1 MNIIAAILAGTAAT
15 NNNVTG
21 FSQVGN
27 TLTLE
32 YGIAIFLAMVFVAAL
47 VSSRTKIPHTM
58 ILLVFGI
65 SLLGLAGLDVVKFN
79 QFRINPNLVITH
91 NITFDF

>member
-47 VSSRTKIPHTM
+47 VSSRTKIHTM
-58 ILLVFGI
+58 YFWA
-65 SLLGLAGLDVVKFN
+65 SEFPCR
-79 QFRINPNLVITH
+79 FLVIQ
-91 NITFDF
+91 D